1 MAREKSGRADPARTL
16 ALLWRTGEGPTRGPK
31 QGLTV
36 DRIALAAIAI
46 ADADGLGALSMRAV
60 AERLGVGTMSL
71 YTYVPGKAELL
82 HVMFDTVLGES
93 ELPDPTGL
101 GWRTALERQA
111 RADHA
116 LAQRHP
122 WVVQLWGPGLLLM
135 GPRITARAEVALR
148 TVADLGLTEAEMA
161 HVVGLVDA
169 YVRGVTQVAV
179 DVSRDAVSSGVGYE
193 DWWAESTPYLE
204 RLIQPARFPT
214 LTRVWAAGTYEE
226 PPEASFEFGLR
237 LVLDGIETLIRSRE
251 PAKSADPAR
260 HDEPAEAAEPVRPS
274 EPPATQE

>member
-36 DRIALAAIAI
+36 DRIVQAAVEI

-82 HVMFDTVLGES
+82 HVMFDAVLGES
-93 ELPDPTGL
+93 ALPDPAGL
-101 GWRTALERQA
+101 DWRAALERHA

-116 LAQRHP
+116 LAKRHP

-135 GPRITARAEVALR
+135 GPRLTARADAALR
-148 TVADLGLTEAEMA
+148 TVADVGLTEAEMA

-169 YVRGVTQVAV
+169 YVRGITQVAV
-179 DVSRDAVSSGVGYE
+179 DADRDAVSSGVGYE

-214 LTRVWAAGTYEE
+214 LTRVWASGTYEE
-226 PPEASFEFGLR
+226 APDAGFEFGLR
-237 LVLDGIETLIRSRE
+237 LVLDGIETLIHSRQ
-251 PAKSADPAR
+251 PAAGPA
-260 HDEPAEAAEPVRPS
+260 P
-274 EPPATQE
+274 QG

>member
-36 DRIALAAIAI
+36 DRIVRAAVEI
-46 ADADGLGALSMRAV
+46 ADADGIGALSMRAV

-93 ELPDPTGL
+93 ALPDAAGL
-101 GWRTALERQA
+101 DWRTALERHA

-135 GPRITARAEVALR
+135 GPQVTARADSALR
-148 TVADLGLTEAEMA
+148 TVADLGLTEAEMT

-169 YVRGVTQVAV
+169 YVRGITQVAV
-179 DVSRDAVSSGVGYE
+179 DVNRDAVTSGVGYE

-214 LTRVWAAGTYEE
+214 LTRVWAAGSYEE
-226 PPEASFEFGLR
+226 APDAGFEFGLG
-237 LVLDGIETLIRSRE
+237 LVLDGIETLIRSRR
-251 PAKSADPAR
+251 PAPAVAP
-260 HDEPAEAAEPVRPS
+260 ESPAP
-274 EPPATQE
+274 QE

>member
-1 MAREKSGRADPARTL
+1 MAREKSRRADPARTL
-16 ALLWRTGEGPTRGPK
+16 ALLWRTGEAPTRGPK

-36 DRIALAAIAI
+36 DRIVHAAIEI
-46 ADADGLGALSMRAV
+46 ADADGLAALSMRAV

-82 HVMFDTVLGES
+82 HVMFDTVLGEN
-93 ELPDPTGL
+93 ELPDTSGL
-101 GWRTALERQA
+101 GWRTALERHA

-135 GPRITARAEVALR
+135 GPRITARAESALR
-148 TVADLGLTEAEMA
+148 TIADLGLTEPEMA
-161 HVVGLVDA
+161 HIVGLVDA
-169 YVRGVTQVAV
+169 YVRGITQLAV
-179 DVSRDAVSSGVGYE
+179 DVNQDAVSSGEGYE

-226 PPEASFEFGLR
+226 APDAGFEFGLR
-237 LVLDGIETLIRSRE
+237 LVLDGIETLIRSRR
-251 PAKSADPAR
+251 P
-260 HDEPAEAAEPVRPS
+260 AEPVATTES
-274 EPPATQE
+274 PAPQE

>member
-36 DRIALAAIAI
+36 DRIALAAIGI

-82 HVMFDTVLGES
+82 HVMFDTVLGEN
-93 ELPDPTGL
+93 ELPDAAGL
-101 GWRTALERQA
+101 GWRAALERHA

-135 GPRITARAEVALR
+135 GPRITARAESALR
-148 TVADLGLTEAEMA
+148 TVAELGLTEAEMA

-179 DVSRDAVSSGVGYE
+179 DVNRDAVSSGVGYE

-226 PPEASFEFGLR
+226 APDAGFEFGLR
-237 LVLDGIETLIRSRE
+237 LVLDGIETLIRSRR
-251 PAKSADPAR
+251 P
-260 HDEPAEAAEPVRPS
+260 AEPVAAA